1 MHDFSSARPRPGD
14 ALSEVLA
21 DLRLTEGSSAHQGG
35 VELTDPVLRD
45 IDGDPPV
52 GQRPDSGCYPFGSP
66 PLTAIV

>member
-1 MHDFSSARPRPGD
+1 V
-14 ALSEVLA
+14 E
-21 DLRLTEGSSAHQGG
+21 DLWLTEGSSAHQGG

-66 PLTAIV
+66 PLTVGVDGLRAFPNTP